1 MLKGYLELDKLFNWL
16 KINTTFKVN
25 LYLGLILCVVSFFIG
40 NLIKLIFTFIIL
52 IWISIFWYIY
62 QCSDALT
69 IGKFLLGYK
78 EHNDLCGSDAFFFKL
93 RSSEFF
99 KILKRYPITILYI
112 FLWYLPL
119 SALLKFWDAIKSI
132 ITMLNLL
139 DILGFINYFESCIKY
154 LASNLAPY
162 MLAYKDE
169 TQIVVNIVYLLVL
182 WIVTYTICL
191 RIKLSKFLDNN

>member
-1 MLKGYLELDKLFNWL
+1 MQKGFLELDKLFNWL

-25 LYLGLILCVVSFFIG
+25 LYLGLILCFISFIIG
-40 NLIKLIFTFIIL
+40 NLIKPISTVITL
-52 IWISIFWYIY
+52 IWISIFWYVY
-62 QCSDALT
+62 QCDDMLT
-69 IGKFLLGYK
+69 VREFLFGYK
-78 EHNDLCGSDAFFFKL
+78 ECSDLCSSDAFFFKL

-139 DILGFINYFESCIKY
+139 DILGFLNYFEGCIKNV
-154 LASNLAPY
+154 ASNLAPY
-162 MLAYKDE
+162 MLAYKNE
-169 TQIVVNIVYLLVL
+169 TLIVVNIVYLLVL

-191 RIKLSKFLDNN
+191 RIKLSKFQGKN